1 MHVDT
6 CTASD
11 ISSLLLEDED
21 PFDSDVS
28 ICSTA
33 PELDDDLIESY
44 VASQSYD
51 DYISAEMLELRGLVV
66 RRKSQISSLE
76 TSMLCTS
83 STKSHLLFSHRI
95 RTSFNTN
102 LEQVRLNT

>member
-28 ICSTA
+28 ICSAA

-51 DYISAEMLELRGLVV
+51 DYISAEMLEFRGLVF

-76 TSMLCTS
+76 SPMSMLCTS
-83 STKSHLLFSHRI
+83 STKSFHIAFERHIILIS
-95 RTSFNTN
+95 NN
-102 LEQVRLNT
+102 YA